1 VRQGIRFCTKTTRA
15 EADKQ
20 IEVAKVF
27 RPASLATR
35 EDFCSGEVFKVLV
48 ISYNVNWRSR
58 AFKEVSPDT
67 ESVKNGQKFFI
78 MSVVIQFRAR
88 ESVGVEGHRMNFTR
102 VGLNGENGAKSI
114 IGGVSLNNDGLV
126 GDPVGKDR
134 GGCES
139 RLEGFE

>member
-1 VRQGIRFCTKTTRA
+1 M
-15 EADKQ
+15 
-20 IEVAKVF
+20 
-27 RPASLATR
+27 
-35 EDFCSGEVFKVLV
+35 
-48 ISYNVNWRSR
+48 
-58 AFKEVSPDT
+58 SPDT

-78 MSVVIQFRAR
+78 VSVIIQFRAR
-88 ESVGVEGHRMNFTR
+88 ESAGVEGHRMNFTR